1 MASLGLGGH
10 EAMEGLA
17 TAVVDEGQVS
27 GAAVVVLEY
36 G

>member
-17 TAVVDEGQVS
+17 TVVDEGQAS
-27 GAAVVVLEY
+27 GAAVQQ
-36 G
+36 